1 MTGTWS
7 KRVNERK
14 DGFLNERRSWSDLL
28 LTCGSWVLG
37 RRLLGGGKEYEKVME
52 TEEEKELNNVFEKIG
67 STLCVWSGC
76 CSDWRPFHR
85 LCTCVAFHLNADIL
99 LIFVFSRKY
108 IWLVPV
114 WQFNGEVW
122 LAGRGWNDFIKMF
135 PVRFSGGGP
144 KGRTPPNP
152 AHINNP
158 APGVSHICSP
168 APNNHHMINRWRKE
182 RTHLCG
188 CKCASSYHSSGGSA
202 FHSIGKD
209 RVSCHCKR
217 RVVNGIDN

>member
-1 MTGTWS
+1 M
-7 KRVNERK
+7 
-14 DGFLNERRSWSDLL
+14 
-28 LTCGSWVLG
+28 
-37 RRLLGGGKEYEKVME
+37 
-52 TEEEKELNNVFEKIG
+52 
-67 STLCVWSGC
+67 
-76 CSDWRPFHR
+76 
-85 LCTCVAFHLNADIL
+85 
-99 LIFVFSRKY
+99 
-108 IWLVPV
+108 
-114 WQFNGEVW
+114 
-122 LAGRGWNDFIKMF
+122 AGRGWNDFIKMF

-144 KGRTPPNP
+144 KGRTPLNP

-217 RVVNGIDN
+217 RVVDGIVNNNSYKVKSPVNEQMGRESAAPFETFSTLFALKNLLRAVDCPAMFGL

>member
-1 MTGTWS
+1 M
-7 KRVNERK
+7 
-14 DGFLNERRSWSDLL
+14 RRSFLGWSA
-28 LTCGSWVLG
+28 TYVWVLG
-37 RRLLGGGKEYEKVME
+37 FGGKVVR
-52 TEEEKELNNVFEKIG
+52 EEEEEEREEIKGEEKKLLLENI
-67 STLCVWSGC
+67 SPTSCVWSDC

-99 LIFVFSRKY
+99 LIFVFPRKY

-209 RVSCHCKR
+209 RVSCHCIKR